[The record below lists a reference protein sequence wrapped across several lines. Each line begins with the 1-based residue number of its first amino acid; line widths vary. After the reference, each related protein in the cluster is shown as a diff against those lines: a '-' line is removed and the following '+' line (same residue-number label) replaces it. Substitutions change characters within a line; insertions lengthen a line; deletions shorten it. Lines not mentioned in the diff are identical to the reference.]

1 MRRMILTE
9 SKRVNVGHIGSS
21 LSVVDVLAA
30 LYGGVLHA
38 EPDDPDRDRFVLSK
52 GHAALALYAALAL
65 KGWIDERVL
74 ATFCGDDTT
83 LGIHPERALPGIDFS
98 TGSLGHGLSMAAG
111 AAVAARMQGSAR
123 RAFCLLSDGE
133 CNEGSVWESVMFA
146 GHHRLGR
153 LTAIVDLNGQQAFGV
168 TRDVIDPGDMA
179 GRWRAFGWRVSDV
192 DGHSVETLT
201 QVLCERGEASGPPH
215 VVLARTIFGKGV
227 SFMEQGR
234 SPSRPE
240 LSAQPINWHYLPM
253 SGTEFDAALAEVD
266 RG

>member
-1 MRRMILTE
+1 MILTE

-21 LSVVDVLAA
+21 LSIVDILAA
-30 LYGGVLHA
+30 LYGGVLRA
-38 EPDDPDRDRFVLSK
+38 APDDPDRDRFVLSK
-52 GHAALALYAALAL
+52 GHAALALYAVLVL

-83 LGIHPERALPGIDFS
+83 LGVHPERALPGIDFS
-98 TGSLGHGLSMAAG
+98 TGSLGHGLGMAAG
-111 AAVAARMQGSAR
+111 AAVAARMQGSRR

-133 CNEGSVWESVMFA
+133 CNEGSVWEAVMFA

-153 LTAIVDLNGQQAFGV
+153 LTAIVDMNGQQAFGV
-168 TRDVIDPGDMA
+168 TRDVSDPGDMA
-179 GRWRAFGWRVSDV
+179 ARWRAFGWRVSDV
-192 DGHSVETLT
+192 DGHSIEALT
-201 QVLCERGEASGPPH
+201 QVLGDRGEASAPPH

-227 SFMEQGR
+227 SFMEQGT

-240 LSAQPINWHYLPM
+240 LPTHPINWHYLPM

-266 RG
+266 RS